1 MSSELAM
8 TVKARAMFGRRL
20 KEDDYETLIQKRD
33 VSDIAA
39 HLKNET
45 QYREILSG
53 INERAIHRKHLE
65 SLLRKDIF
73 LRLKKLMRYC
83 DDRDKDFIFTFSMKS
98 EIMMILFCVR
108 YIMNPD
114 QNIHDEMIASMPMFT
129 DRYFSFEVKKLVEIN
144 SYDELIVLLQGTVY
158 EPILM
163 KYRAASI
170 EELDYISLEH
180 DMQILI
186 FDKINRS
193 IDRYGNSEDAQKMRS
208 IINGRAEL
216 INLSVIYRLK
226 RDFAATGEL
235 METLLLPYHS
245 MFSEKELHTMI
256 ENSTAQDVLDAIQK
270 KYRRYVKDTV
280 FTTIEHYVEQI
291 SFHLYHYF
299 MEYETEPTL
308 VLMSYMYLADTEIH
322 NIINIIEGV
331 RYKVSPDR
339 IRAMLTY

>member
-1 MSSELAM
+1 MSSDLAM
-8 TVKARAMFGRRL
+8 TVKARAMFGKRL
-20 KEDDYETLIQKRD
+20 KEDDYEALIQKRD
-33 VSDIAA
+33 VGDIAA

-53 INERAIHRKHLE
+53 INERAIHRQHLE

-73 LRLKKLMRYC
+73 LRLKKLMRYS
-83 DDRDKDFIFTFSMKS
+83 DEKDRDFIYTFSMKS

-114 QNIHDEMIASMPMFT
+114 QNIRDEMIASMPVFT
-129 DRYFSFEVKKLVEIN
+129 EKYFSFDVKKLIEIN
-144 SYDELIVLLQGTVY
+144 AYDELINLLQGTAY
-158 EPILM
+158 QPILM
-163 KYRAASI
+163 KYRSEKI
-170 EELDYISLEH
+170 QELDYIALEH
-180 DMQILI
+180 DMEILI
-186 FDKINRS
+186 FRKIHLA
-193 IDRYGNSEDAQKMRS
+193 IDRYGNSEDAQKMRE

-226 RDFAATGEL
+226 REFHMTGDT
-235 METLLLPYHS
+235 MEALLLPYHS
-245 MFSEKELHTMI
+245 MFSEKEIHEMI
-256 ENSTAQDVLDAIQK
+256 ENSSAQEVLDAIRK
-270 KYRRYVKDTV
+270 KYRRYVKDAV
-280 FTTIEHYVEQI
+280 FTNIEHYVEQI

-299 MEYETEPTL
+299 MEYETEPSL
-308 VLMSYMYLADTEIH
+308 ILMSYMYLADTEIH